1 MEKVE
6 VIEICVYKK
15 DAGKSLRWERVHLAT
30 NIHAFIL
37 CIFISKN
44 RAPTVMERYDNGRGT
59 ECVFSQCPTFIA
71 YFQSLRGWREEHRNS
86 KQSM

>member
-6 VIEICVYKK
+6 AIEICVYKK
-15 DAGKSLRWERVHLAT
+15 DAGKSLRWERVHLAVRMRKT
-30 NIHAFIL
+30 NIHAFIH

-44 RAPTVMERYDNGRGT
+44 RAPTVMEPYDNGRGR

-71 YFQSLRGWREEHRNS
+71 YFSESTRLEGRT
-86 KQSM
+86 

>member
-15 DAGKSLRWERVHLAT
+15 DAGKSLRSERVHLAVR
-30 NIHAFIL
+30 HAFIH

-71 YFQSLRGWREEHRNS
+71 YFSESTRLEGRT
-86 KQSM
+86 